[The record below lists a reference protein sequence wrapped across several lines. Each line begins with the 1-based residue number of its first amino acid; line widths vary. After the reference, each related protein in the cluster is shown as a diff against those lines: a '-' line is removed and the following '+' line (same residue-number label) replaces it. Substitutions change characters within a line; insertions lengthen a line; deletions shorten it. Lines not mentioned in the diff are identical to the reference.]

1 MLAVCLG
8 AVPRAAVV
16 TCLKVPISV
25 PVGRP
30 PPPAGAAAAAACLAS
45 VSDFSVTLLV
55 PSSPAGSDMT
65 TVRSCS
71 PRSIS
76 GTVRRALTVASGA
89 KPATATPLPQSQEFS
104 DGSTDATA
112 GHVHMAQ
119 ARRQGPGYVRLL
131 ASMAEADLANAMHTR
146 ARSGGRGSVW
156 LLRRWW
162 FPLYFFVSHV
172 SMSVQRRL
180 YASQEIDL
188 MSSQLRSLC

>member
-1 MLAVCLG
+1 MRSGKEQFVNMLAVCLG
-8 AVPRAAVV
+8 ALPRAAVV

-25 PVGRP
+25 PVGCPSP
-30 PPPAGAAAAAACLAS
+30 PTGAAAAACLAS

-89 KPATATPLPQSQEFS
+89 KPATATPLPRSQESS

-119 ARRQGPGYVRLL
+119 ARRHGPGYVRLL

-146 ARSGGRGSVW
+146 ARSGGRGSV
-156 LLRRWW
+156 
-162 FPLYFFVSHV
+162 
-172 SMSVQRRL
+172 
-180 YASQEIDL
+180 
-188 MSSQLRSLC
+188 